1 MKPLQSQRWGRESER
16 CCCLGCH
23 PGDSSVAPVRGS
35 PGTEGFFFPG
45 SCVAAA
51 SSAQLMETT
60 VLRPLAG
67 PDCPWTSL
75 RHPPLYVL
83 HLLHLGGL

>member
-1 MKPLQSQRWGRESER
+1 MGSGER
-16 CCCLGCH
+16 ALLL
-23 PGDSSVAPVRGS
+23 PGMPSRGQLCRACAWLT
-35 PGTEGFFFPG
+35 GDRGVFFPG